1 MDFDSF
7 LRAACPPLDLQ
18 WRKYRRRAARH
29 RVTARMNELGLKD
42 FASYLSYLQDHP
54 EESTSLADRMLVTV
68 TRFFRDRACWE
79 RLAKEVLEPAV
90 AAGGKP
96 FRAWSA
102 GCCGGEEPYTL
113 VLLWRSLVGSRPGS
127 RRLQVVATDID
138 GASLERAAEGR
149 YTSGSLREVPDGLRE
164 KHFRKEGSFLVLDE
178 GVISAVTLRHSNLM
192 TDPVPEDQDLVLC
205 RYLVFTYYRG
215 EKRMAAARRLAA
227 SLRKGG
233 ILFTGRKEGLGV
245 RERELFDPVAPEGG
259 IYRKRDGL

>member
-138 GASLERAAEGR
+138 RASLERAAEGR

-192 TDPVPEDQDLVLC
+192 TDPLPWREEDGGG
-205 RYLVFTYYRG
+205 TPSRG
-215 EKRMAAARRLAA
+215 I
-227 SLRKGG
+227 SPQGG
-233 ILFTGRKEGLGV
+233 HSFHRKEGGPGRAGEGTLRSCRTRGRNLPEEGRPV
-245 RERELFDPVAPEGG
+245 DPSGRKLF
-259 IYRKRDGL
+259 